1 MKKQFTVY
9 GNCQSTIL
17 AACLQQVK
25 SFSDNYKYIRL
36 PFCHRISSDE
46 YKKAASMMADLNL
59 FIYQPVSSAFR
70 GGGFD
75 SQTLSDLAPNS
86 LGIPSLQFYGYF
98 PSLTRF
104 RLPSKL
110 SVEKNNLI
118 NNILMPFPTLNRD
131 SLYHY
136 NEIRMM
142 VLENLP
148 TSVICDRFDYGSS
161 QEFQLERCL
170 GWTIKHLVSKETEFD
185 LIPISDFFENNWQNK
200 LLFYTPRHPTG
211 FVMAELVRRIC
222 NKLNLPIYDDELQK
236 IIKKDHFSHIK
247 LYIPFWIRK
256 NYLSNIPEL
265 NDETF
270 YSLSAVD
277 TVSLYTNLYRL
288 LPEVC
293 HE

>member
-1 MKKQFTVY
+1 
-9 GNCQSTIL
+9 
-17 AACLQQVK
+17 
-25 SFSDNYKYIRL
+25 
-36 PFCHRISSDE
+36 
-46 YKKAASMMADLNL
+46 
-59 FIYQPVSSAFR
+59 
-70 GGGFD
+70 
-75 SQTLSDLAPNS
+75 
-86 LGIPSLQFYGYF
+86 
-98 PSLTRF
+98 
-104 RLPSKL
+104 
-110 SVEKNNLI
+110 
-118 NNILMPFPTLNRD
+118 MPFPTLNRD

-170 GWTIKHLVSKETEFD
+170 GWTIKHLVSKEKEFD

-288 LPEVC
+288 LPEGVMSKKLFVHAGLHKTGSTTIQFYC
-293 HE
+293 NKYRNDLTAQGLLYPLYIDHSQQKHQSHLQLIKDINQSIALNQESELKNTHIYKFLGPSTSR